1 MDKIR
6 NKLSIEDNI
15 LPVPYWDITTSGKV
29 LELRVKP
36 SIDFHP
42 GKYRLGIIQIGR
54 IISRIQTLAE
64 QSGSKPQIQLFPNLS
79 ENQLAATVFWP
90 GFMEDEQG
98 TKSEEIHRT
107 PLSDSDMQTI
117 AGHYD
122 LKLSADEPLTSDDDT
137 NSVFHV
143 VSKSNQPFIWLKLGQ
158 FIQDLTE
165 QVEASPSSCDLTIEI
180 LTTYT
185 PERSSSTRKVSYKQ
199 AKIYIGRKNQFTD

>member
-1 MDKIR
+1 
-6 NKLSIEDNI
+6 
-15 LPVPYWDITTSGKV
+15 
-29 LELRVKP
+29 
-36 SIDFHP
+36 
-42 GKYRLGIIQIGR
+42 
-54 IISRIQTLAE
+54 
-64 QSGSKPQIQLFPNLS
+64 
-79 ENQLAATVFWP
+79 
-90 GFMEDEQG
+90 MEDEQR